1 MQCRT
6 ILLHPSMTSELY
18 LWFDRISSWGDS
30 TAEIQSPKIGDWG
43 PFLLRTNWRCAQKS
57 TVFKSSLTKPLN
69 FIAEIILLLFNFFV
83 ISWFYYTETIKFSSM
98 FRFRKFE
105 NDFLFPLMVF
115 GFFPRAFREA
125 GGIEWIAAKIGFPLF
140 AVGGSGENSQSNKSP
155 HRPLVNFPNLAA
167 FDQIGFWGFHISSL
181 PHLQSYAHEMV
192 WWKTFQNKVYLE
204 RLRLAKNAGI
214 NWLEDQIWLVSEAV
228 PDVIDE
234 NRSLIKTEKFA
245 PISMHEV

>member
-69 FIAEIILLLFNFFV
+69 FIAEIILLLFNFFCNFLV
-83 ISWFYYTETIKFSSM
+83 LLHRNHKILINVSFS
-98 FRFRKFE
+98 KIE
-105 NDFLFPLMVF
+105 NDFLFPVMVF

-181 PHLQSYAHEMV
+181 PHLQSHADEMV
-192 WWKTFQNKVYLE
+192 WWKTFRNKVHL
-204 RLRLAKNAGI
+204 
-214 NWLEDQIWLVSEAV
+214 
-228 PDVIDE
+228 
-234 NRSLIKTEKFA
+234 
-245 PISMHEV
+245 

>member
-1 MQCRT
+1 MVGVLCDV
-6 ILLHPSMTSELY
+6 S
-18 LWFDRISSWGDS
+18 
-30 TAEIQSPKIGDWG
+30 
-43 PFLLRTNWRCAQKS
+43 
-57 TVFKSSLTKPLN
+57 
-69 FIAEIILLLFNFFV
+69 
-83 ISWFYYTETIKFSSM
+83 FSFS
-98 FRFRKFE
+98 KFE
-105 NDFLFPLMVF
+105 NNFLFPVMVF
-115 GFFPRAFREA
+115 GFCLGAFQGA

-181 PHLQSYAHEMV
+181 PHLQSHADEMV
-192 WWKTFQNKVYLE
+192 WWKTFRKKVHLQ
-204 RLRLAKNAGI
+204 RVAMHNAHAVLACLRLVKNAGI
-214 NWLEDQIWLVSEAV
+214 NWPEDQIWLVPEAV